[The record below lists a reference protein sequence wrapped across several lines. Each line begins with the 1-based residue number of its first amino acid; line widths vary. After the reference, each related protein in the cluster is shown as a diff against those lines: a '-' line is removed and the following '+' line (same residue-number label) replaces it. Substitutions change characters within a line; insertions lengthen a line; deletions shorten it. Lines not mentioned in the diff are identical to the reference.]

1 MTQEQE
7 DRITAVREFVET
19 TSKQQ
24 DAAFE
29 ELGEFLR
36 LESHSDNDLLFDYV
50 FNSDFFKNEK
60 GEVPTFSSVLEL
72 GESTGL
78 HD

>member
-7 DRITAVREFVET
+7 DKITAVRQFVEI

-24 DAAFE
+24 DNVFE
-29 ELGEFLR
+29 ELSKFLG
-36 LESHSDNDLLFDYV
+36 LESPGDNDLLFDYV
-50 FNSDFFKNEK
+50 FNSDFFKNEE
-60 GEVPTFSSVLEL
+60 GEVPTFGSVLEL
-72 GESTGL
+72 GEATGL